1 MIGLHHLIWIH
12 LLKHSNHTLIS
23 KQVLAKHLSKHVAHT
38 FLQTSSHFSLKNG
51 RKKKIDP
58 MSKTKATLLLCPW
71 VLPGSVESVGIFFFH
86 SIFCLVFV
94 NEKYYHFRSGGKK
107 ERMPPFPIQFSI
119 KRTGVMDVQVQIPQ
133 GFLWISS
140 FTFLLEFNWCKL
152 HRRVDSIM
160 SIL

>member
-23 KQVLAKHLSKHVAHT
+23 KQVLAKHLLKHVAHT

-71 VLPGSVESVGIFFFH
+71 VLPGSVESVGIFFFP

-107 ERMPPFPIQFSI
+107 ERMPPFSNSI
-119 KRTGVMDVQVQIPQ
+119 FHQKNWSDGRPSPNSSGVSLNFKFHIFIRDQLV
-133 GFLWISS
+133 
-140 FTFLLEFNWCKL
+140 
-152 HRRVDSIM
+152 
-160 SIL
+160 